1 VVKLALTEEEKQA
14 IIVELAQRMK
24 DLVYMNAEEKAEEI
38 IDKILKSN
46 PHPHTKFRIN
56 YTFEFMLNDIIQ
68 IVGRIRRDE

>member
-1 VVKLALTEEEKQA
+1 MVKLVLTEEEKNA
-14 IIVELAQRMK
+14 VVKELAERMK
-24 DLVYMNAEEKAEEI
+24 DLVYMNAEEKAEEV
-38 IDKILKSN
+38 IDKILKEN